1 MASKS
6 KIMDEL
12 RSRSGQLPALSA
24 DREPA
29 DTVAVSDAPRRKLEQ
44 ELELRQQQEQQKQ
57 DKKLEMAQ
65 IEARAKVVVDATV
78 QAAVARDVNAAGA
91 PPPQVVDQSA
101 ANVVMEDLDDDD
113 DGGGEKP
120 AAQSSADDGDS
131 NSDDDD
137 DDDPS
142 FFVTVT
148 DEHGNERR
156 VSPFQAGRIERVRRN
171 KERLVLLGLAGDR
184 TLLSAEMERAKEE
197 RREKREQRKKE
208 LAEMREANRR
218 SSPRKRQ
225 PVSHVKITESSVK
238 GHHAPLRKSSTSN
251 PSRKRQKVSH
261 ADVKT
266 SSVEGRKSTSKRKV
280 PKPGSS
286 ANIFACLRE
295 PKRTDLQGEIH
306 KTEKASAQ
314 NHQPGNNYSSLPLY
328 PKQDKLPGWSLC
340 AKVNP
345 VLYVS
350 PVRKIPFR
358 SLKRAEAFAELV
370 RVKGNEYASFD
381 IIEEEYRGKKRANG
395 RDLIYS
401 IVAALPQDDRRR
413 RRRNLPIQPKSILA
427 SRSVVGGTKEYLV
440 QLANFGETEDVWV
453 GCVFVDSRMAKQFD
467 DAAKRKKRRQERGGS
482 ALQLLPADFA
492 DPGTS
497 PLILNGGPVKLQV
510 MAIPRVDKRCA
521 LDLLAKGRFIIFS
534 YDISNARYAS
544 KYRPTAEVEQNGGTY
559 TAVCT
564 RVVDQKTSGGRNFG
578 PKRKEAHVYYILTKG
593 GGKADINLQKILE
606 DVADWKS
613 EPAVKIP
620 ARLEVR
626 NLFPLFEFPCNFPFI
641 IMFLQEN

>member
-44 ELELRQQQEQQKQ
+44 ELELELRQQQEQQKQ

-65 IEARAKVVVDATV
+65 IEARAKVVIDATV
-78 QAAVARDVNAAGA
+78 QSAVARDVNAAGA

-101 ANVVMEDLDDDD
+101 ANVVTEDLDDDD

-120 AAQSSADDGDS
+120 AAHSSADDGDS
-131 NSDDDD
+131 NSDDDDD

-171 KERLVLLGLAGDR
+171 KERLVSLGLAGDR
-184 TLLSAEMERAKEE
+184 TLLSGEMERAKEE
-197 RREKREQRKKE
+197 RREKKEQRKKE

-225 PVSHVKITESSVK
+225 PVSHVEIMESSVEGRK
-238 GHHAPLRKSSTSN
+238 SDGERKSSTLN

-266 SSVEGRKSTSKRKV
+266 SSVEGRKSDGGRKSSTSKRKV

-286 ANIFACLRE
+286 ANIFA
-295 PKRTDLQGEIH
+295 K
-306 KTEKASAQ
+306 
-314 NHQPGNNYSSLPLY
+314 QPENNYSSLPLY
-328 PKQDKLPGWSLC
+328 PKQDKLPGWKICS
-340 AKVNP
+340 KVNP

-358 SLKRAEAFAELV
+358 SLKQAAAFAELV
-370 RVKGNEYASFD
+370 RVKGDEYASFK
-381 IIEEEYRGKKRANG
+381 IIEEEYRCKKRANG

-401 IVAALPQDDRRR
+401 VVASLPEDDRRR
-413 RRRNLPIQPKSILA
+413 RGRPIQPTSILGK
-427 SRSVVGGTKEYLV
+427 RSDGGRLEYLIQFESGTPIEDAWV
-440 QLANFGETEDVWV
+440 AKQQLSPKAKK
-453 GCVFVDSRMAKQFD
+453 MAKEFD
-467 DAAKRKKRRQERGGS
+467 IAEKIKKREGP
-482 ALQLLPADFA
+482 ALEFLPSEFA

-497 PLILNGGPVKLQV
+497 PLVLNGGPVKMQV
-510 MAIPRVDKRCA
+510 MAIPGKVATRCF
-521 LDLLAKGRFIIFS
+521 LDSFAPGRFVTMS
-534 YDISNARYAS
+534 YDISNARHAN
-544 KYRPTAEVEQNGGTY
+544 KYRPEAEIHQNGGTY

-593 GGKADINLQKILE
+593 GGKADINLQKLLE

-641 IMFLQEN
+641 IMVLQEN

>member
-44 ELELRQQQEQQKQ
+44 ELELELRQQQEQQKQ

-101 ANVVMEDLDDDD
+101 ANVVTEDLDDDD

-120 AAQSSADDGDS
+120 AAHSSADDGDS
-131 NSDDDD
+131 NSDDDDD

-171 KERLVLLGLAGDR
+171 KERLVSLGLAGDR
-184 TLLSAEMERAKEE
+184 TLLSGEMERAKEE

-225 PVSHVKITESSVK
+225 PVSHVEIMESSVEGRK
-238 GHHAPLRKSSTSN
+238 SDGERKSSTLN

-266 SSVEGRKSTSKRKV
+266 SSVEGRKSDGGRKSSTSKRKV

-286 ANIFACLRE
+286 ANIFA
-295 PKRTDLQGEIH
+295 K
-306 KTEKASAQ
+306 
-314 NHQPGNNYSSLPLY
+314 QPENNYSSLPLY
-328 PKQDKLPGWSLC
+328 PKQDKLPGWKICS
-340 AKVNP
+340 KVNP

-358 SLKRAEAFAELV
+358 SLKQAAAFAELV
-370 RVKGNEYASFD
+370 RVKGDEYASFN

-467 DAAKRKKRRQERGGS
+467 DAEKRKKRRQERGGS
-482 ALQLLPADFA
+482 ALELLPADFA

-593 GGKADINLQKILE
+593 GGKADINLQKLLE

>member
-44 ELELRQQQEQQKQ
+44 ELELELRQQQEQQKQ

-120 AAQSSADDGDS
+120 AAHSSADDGDS
-131 NSDDDD
+131 NSDDDDD

-171 KERLVLLGLAGDR
+171 KERLVSLGLAGDR
-184 TLLSAEMERAKEE
+184 TLLSGEMERAKEE

-225 PVSHVKITESSVK
+225 PVSHVEIMESSVEGRK
-238 GHHAPLRKSSTSN
+238 SDGERKSSTLN

-266 SSVEGRKSTSKRKV
+266 SSVEGRKSDGGRKSSTSKRKV

-286 ANIFACLRE
+286 ANIFA
-295 PKRTDLQGEIH
+295 K
-306 KTEKASAQ
+306 
-314 NHQPGNNYSSLPLY
+314 QPENNYSSLPLY
-328 PKQDKLPGWSLC
+328 PKQDKLPGWKICS
-340 AKVNP
+340 KVNP

-358 SLKRAEAFAELV
+358 SLKQAAAFAELV
-370 RVKGNEYASFD
+370 RVKGDEYASFN

-467 DAAKRKKRRQERGGS
+467 DAEKRKKRRQERGGS
-482 ALQLLPADFA
+482 ALELLPADFA

-593 GGKADINLQKILE
+593 GGKADINLQKLLE

>member
-29 DTVAVSDAPRRKLEQ
+29 DREPADTVAVSDAPRRKLEQ
-44 ELELRQQQEQQKQ
+44 ELELELRQQQEQQKQ

-65 IEARAKVVVDATV
+65 IEARAKVVIDATV
-78 QAAVARDVNAAGA
+78 QSAVARDVNAAGA

-101 ANVVMEDLDDDD
+101 ANVVTEDLDDDD

-120 AAQSSADDGDS
+120 AAHSSADDGDS
-131 NSDDDD
+131 NSDDDDD

-171 KERLVLLGLAGDR
+171 KERLVSLGLAGDR
-184 TLLSAEMERAKEE
+184 TLLSGEMERAKEE
-197 RREKREQRKKE
+197 RREKKEQRKKE

-225 PVSHVKITESSVK
+225 PVSHVEIMESSVEGRK
-238 GHHAPLRKSSTSN
+238 SDGERKSSTLN

-261 ADVKT
+261 G
-266 SSVEGRKSTSKRKV
+266 GRKSSTSKRKV

-286 ANIFACLRE
+286 ANIFA
-295 PKRTDLQGEIH
+295 K
-306 KTEKASAQ
+306 
-314 NHQPGNNYSSLPLY
+314 QPENNYSSLPLY
-328 PKQDKLPGWSLC
+328 PKQDKLPGWKICS
-340 AKVNP
+340 KVNP

-358 SLKRAEAFAELV
+358 SLKQAAAFAELV
-370 RVKGNEYASFD
+370 RVKGDEYASFK
-381 IIEEEYRGKKRANG
+381 IIEEEYRCKKRANG

-401 IVAALPQDDRRR
+401 VVASLPEDDRWRR
-413 RRRNLPIQPKSILA
+413 GRPIQPTSILGK
-427 SRSVVGGTKEYLV
+427 RSDGGRLEYLIQFESGAPIEDAWV
-440 QLANFGETEDVWV
+440 AKQQLGPEAKK
-453 GCVFVDSRMAKQFD
+453 MAKNFD
-467 DAAKRKKRRQERGGS
+467 IAEKIKKREGP
-482 ALQLLPADFA
+482 ALEFLPSEFA

-497 PLILNGGPVKLQV
+497 PLVLNGGPVKMQV

-534 YDISNARYAS
+534 YDISNARYAN
-544 KYRPTAEVEQNGGTY
+544 KYRPEAEIHQNGGTY

-564 RVVDQKTSGGRNFG
+564 RVVDEKTSGGRNFG
-578 PKRKEAHVYYILTKG
+578 PKRKEAHVFYILTKG
-593 GGKADINLQKILE
+593 GGKADINLQKLLE

-626 NLFPLFEFPCNFPFI
+626 NLFPIYFRANFPFI
-641 IMFLQEN
+641 IIIFLQEN